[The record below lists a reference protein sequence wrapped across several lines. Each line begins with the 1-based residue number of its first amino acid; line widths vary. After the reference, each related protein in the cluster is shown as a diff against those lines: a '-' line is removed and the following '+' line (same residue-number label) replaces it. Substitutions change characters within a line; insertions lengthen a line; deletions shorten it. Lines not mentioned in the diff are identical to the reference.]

1 LLFLLSVARRKPI
14 IRAATAQTSHKW
26 RKAKIAGIAL
36 GWLLFVFAV
45 RSAVVAPV
53 FRPEK
58 LEDLKRLIERCPV
71 GRPTKE
77 DYSCVLPQVK
87 DASIIFLG
95 DSRHYIP
102 EIKKVRLELGV
113 FLAQHAT
120 VRVIGF
126 ESMYGLHPFMEAES
140 LGKLETS
147 DYVSSTI
154 LNYNTSV
161 PDNSKVLVT
170 ALDVD
175 HSIDHSKSK
184 TVNYFEYLAA
194 LSSSDKCV
202 TELKL
207 AIPKLLS
214 LKERGEL
221 HEYLKGLE
229 TTFSQYRDT
238 FSHEDWDEVSFLFKL
253 MHASVDFQLITYKR
267 QWIPLPRKMRIR
279 LQEIRA
285 EFFRKTVERAFAKA
299 KARKGKLLC
308 IVGGAHA
315 VKGPLGKENSLIG
328 IWAEADYF
336 HRINADT
343 QGKVASILVNAI
355 SFKGQSYENKN
366 DLDDI
371 AYEMMDDC
379 ELLYIPLAPLGEH
392 ADDLMWS
399 KYFSKHGPRFDGVL
413 FLRNATW
420 PSK

>member
-1 LLFLLSVARRKPI
+1 VG
-14 IRAATAQTSHKW
+14 TV
-26 RKAKIAGIAL
+26 L
-36 GWLLFVFAV
+36 GWLLFVFAA
-45 RSAVVAPV
+45 RSAVVSSV
-53 FRPEK
+53 FQPEK
-58 LEDLKRLIERCPV
+58 LEDLKLLLEQCPV

-102 EIKKVRLELGV
+102 EIKRVRQELGV
-113 FLAQHAT
+113 FLAQHAN

-140 LGKLETS
+140 LGKAETS

-175 HSIDHSKSK
+175 HSINHSKSK
-184 TVNYFEYLAA
+184 TVKYFEHLAA
-194 LSSSDKCV
+194 LSSSDRCV
-202 TELKL
+202 TELKR

-214 LKERGEL
+214 LKEQGEL
-221 HEYLKGLE
+221 HEYLDGLE

-238 FSHEDWDEVSFLFKL
+238 FSDEDWDEVSFSLKL

-267 QWIPLPRKMRIR
+267 RWIPLPRRMRIR

-299 KARKGKLLC
+299 EVRKGKLLC

-315 VKGPLGKENSLIG
+315 VKCPLGKGNSLIG
-328 IWAEADYF
+328 KWTEADYF
-336 HRINADT
+336 HRIHADT
-343 QGKVASILVNAI
+343 QGKVASILVNAL
-355 SFKGQSYENKN
+355 SFKGRPYETKS
-366 DLDDI
+366 DLDAI
-371 AYEMMDDC
+371 AYEMMDDG
-379 ELLYIPLAPLGEH
+379 ELLYIPLTALAEH
-392 ADDLMWS
+392 SYHLAWS
-399 KYFSKHGPRFDGVL
+399 KYFSSHGPRFDGVI